1 MSKIKCWFVI
11 LSIAS
16 SFMLTSCKV
25 VVPTEKTPTAT
36 GEAVTVT
43 GETTNEMEQPVP
55 MAVETA
61 PATPEKPVAKPEAP
75 VPVPEDKWVLVWEDN
90 FDGTGIPSTKR
101 WEFLDYLRW
110 KNDDGPEGYW
120 KKEDVYLDGKG
131 HLIIRA
137 QKIPNQN
144 GDKDSHDYSTGGIR
158 TMGRFEQAFGKFEI
172 RCKLPTQ
179 PGWWAA
185 FWLMTEGQHNIDGS
199 GRDGTEIDIMESFGV
214 SEDINHALHWDG
226 YGPEHRGDGK
236 KTSHPGI
243 KSGFHTFAL
252 EWYENLY
259 IFYVDG
265 QEVWQSNNGG
275 ISQVPEYVKVTA
287 EISSVAWT
295 TTTNWAGNPELG
307 VFPDYFTVDYV
318 KVYNFR
324 NPADRLYTNRSDV
337 LDRETKY
344 LNKPVIE
351 MPYTPRPITL
361 TGNDADWEGIG
372 ETVLNKTGELVAPGA
387 GVIAPDD
394 TWGTFKYT
402 WDDTNFYIRAD
413 VIDDVPMVNPQ
424 KNGDIWNGDDIEITL
439 STDPGADKQRKEF
452 AASDF
457 QIGLSAGDR
466 ATGLT
471 PSIWCWTL
479 NSSPEGAKIF
489 SVQTEKG
496 YRIEAAIPWKT
507 LKEFKPKAGMTLG
520 FDFAIDDADQGGTR
534 ESQSVWF
541 GDGGFY
547 KEPMVWGTM
556 KLVK

>member
-1 MSKIKCWFVI
+1 MSKFSCPFI
-11 LSIAS
+11 LSILS
-16 SFMLTSCKV
+16 LIIFTSCSV
-25 VVPTEKTPTAT
+25 VVPTEKPATAT
-36 GEAVTVT
+36 GEAAAVV
-43 GETTNEMEQPVP
+43 GMTTNEMEEAVP
-55 MAVETA
+55 MTVESAPEKTVA
-61 PATPEKPVAKPEAP
+61 PAKPEKPAP
-75 VPVPEDKWVLVWEDN
+75 APEDRWVLAWEDH
-90 FDGTGIPSTKR
+90 FDGTGVPPTNR
-101 WEFLDYLRW
+101 WEYLDYLRW
-110 KNDDGPEGYW
+110 KNDNGPEGYW

-131 HLIIRA
+131 HLVIRA
-137 QKIPNQN
+137 RQISNQN
-144 GDKDSHDYSTGGIR
+144 GDADPHDFSTGGIR
-158 TMGRFEQAFGKFEI
+158 TKDRFEQAFGKFEI
-172 RCKLPTQ
+172 RCQLPAQ

-199 GRDGTEIDIMESFGV
+199 GRDGTEIDIMEAFGV

-265 QEVWQSNNGG
+265 KEVWQSNNGG
-275 ISQVPEYVKVTA
+275 VSQIPEYVKVTA
-287 EISSVAWT
+287 EISTVDWT

-307 VFPDYFTVDYV
+307 HFPDYFIVDYV

-324 NPADRLYTNRSDV
+324 NPADRLYTNRSEV

-344 LNKPVIE
+344 LNKPVLEI
-351 MPYTPRPITL
+351 PRAPRPITL

-372 ETVLNKTGELVAPGA
+372 EVVLNKTAELVAPGA
-387 GVIAPDD
+387 GVLAPND
-394 TWGTFKYT
+394 TWVTFRYA

-413 VIDDVPMVNPQ
+413 ITDDVPMVNKQ
-424 KNGDIWNGDDIEITL
+424 KNGDIWNGDDIELTL
-439 STDPGADKQRKEF
+439 STDPNADKQRKEY

-457 QIGLSAGDR
+457 QLGLSPGDR
-466 ATGLT
+466 AAGLE

-479 NSSPEGAKIF
+479 NGSPEGAKIF
-489 SVQTEKG
+489 SVQTKDG
-496 YRIEAAIPWKT
+496 YRIEAAIPWKA
-507 LKEFKPKAGMTLG
+507 LKGFAPKEGMTLG

-534 ESQSVWF
+534 ETQSVWF

-547 KEPMVWGTM
+547 KEPMVWGTI